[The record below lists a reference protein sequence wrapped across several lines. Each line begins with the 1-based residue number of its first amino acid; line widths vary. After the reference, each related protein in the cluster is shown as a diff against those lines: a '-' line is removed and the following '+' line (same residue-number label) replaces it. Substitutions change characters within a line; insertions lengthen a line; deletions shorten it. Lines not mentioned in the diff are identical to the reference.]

1 MRSTGFAA
9 PTWQE
14 RIGGRWAI
22 SLPAYA
28 IGVALNVPLL
38 AFTGGEI
45 GAQQVRLGQVGPW
58 LAIGLLAAAL
68 TGAWAYTM
76 HRTVFRDRAE
86 HPKPPWLVVGFH
98 AVVGLIFG
106 MLVVLGG
113 NAWIEPN
120 AQPAAGRIVVI
131 MLIGI
136 WFGLTMSLL
145 LEARDRFARE
155 RRALIEDAVQLE
167 LATLNESEAAA
178 RLRTTLNTEV
188 GDALDGL
195 RTDVD
200 AVMQG
205 IESTTLL
212 DVDEWWRI
220 SKEMRSTADATVRPL
235 SKQLWEATEA
245 SYPSPT
251 VRQVITRMLRSQR
264 FSPLPTF
271 LIMAIGYL
279 GASTYR
285 FGFWAGLL
293 AAAAMAAGVAV
304 ILVLANGLMARLPRA
319 HAVIVICAFLVTQAY
334 AIGYVLL
341 LSAVDPDAPL
351 GPELMGSIIG
361 TGISV
366 LAPAIVAS
374 LNENRAAV
382 LEQFRDEAEGVRI
395 SQLAQSRQLAALTRD
410 AARHLH
416 GTVQTRLIACAGAI
430 EQASRAGDVTQFRE
444 ALRMGIAILEAPVF
458 DDEGGQGRTVAQEV
472 ELRCAPWQ
480 GLCAF
485 DITVDAALA
494 ALRGDLAIGIGKVV
508 EEGIANAC
516 RHGLATDIAIA
527 IEPAGADV
535 EVTITDN
542 GTGPGEGAPGL
553 GTTILTTVSGGRVR
567 LERAPIG
574 KGARLQV
581 LIAR

>member
-1 MRSTGFAA
+1 MTDAF
-9 PTWQE
+9 PTPSWQE

-45 GAQQVRLGQVGPW
+45 GAQQVRLDQVGPW
-58 LAIGLLAAAL
+58 LALGLVAALL
-68 TGAWAYTM
+68 TGAWAYAM
-76 HRTVFRDRAE
+76 HRTVFRDRA
-86 HPKPPWLVVGFH
+86 HRPVPPWLAIGFH

-106 MLVVLGG
+106 LLVVVGG
-113 NAWIEPN
+113 NAWIEAN
-120 AQPAAGRIVVI
+120 TQPAAGRVIVI
-131 MLIGI
+131 MCIGI

-145 LEARDRFARE
+145 LEARDRFTRE

-195 RTDVD
+195 RSDVD
-200 AVMQG
+200 SVMQG

-220 SKEMRSTADATVRPL
+220 SKAMRSTADATVRPL

-251 VRQVITRMLRSQR
+251 ARQVIARMLRSQR

-271 LIMAIGYL
+271 VIMGIGYL

-285 FGFWAGLL
+285 FGFWTGLL
-293 AAAAMAAGVAV
+293 AAAAMAAGVAG
-304 ILVLANGLMARLPRA
+304 ILILANGVMGRAPRA
-319 HAVIVICAFLVTQAY
+319 HAAIVIGAFIVAQLY

-341 LSAVDPDAPL
+341 LSSVGPATDL
-351 GPELMGSIIG
+351 GPELLGSVIG

-374 LNENRAAV
+374 LNANRAAV

-430 EQASRAGDVTQFRE
+430 EQASRAGDVAQFRE
-444 ALRMGIAILEAPVF
+444 ALRMSVAILEAPVF
-458 DDEGGQGRTVAQEV
+458 DDADGAGRTVAQEM
-472 ELRCAPWQ
+472 ELRCSPWQ
-480 GLCAF
+480 GLCTF
-485 DITVDAALA
+485 DIVIDPALA
-494 ALRGDLAIGIGKVV
+494 GERGDVTTALGKVV

-516 RHGLATDIAIA
+516 RHGLATAISIA
-527 IEPAGADV
+527 IEPAGGDV

-542 GTGPGEGAPGL
+542 GTGPGGGDPGL
-553 GTTILTTVSGGRVR
+553 GTTILTTLSGGRVR
-567 LERAPIG
+567 LDRAPVG

>member
-1 MRSTGFAA
+1 MTDGFPT

-45 GAQQVRLGQVGPW
+45 GAQQVRLDQVGPW
-58 LAIGLLAAAL
+58 FALGLLAAL
-68 TGAWAYTM
+68 MTGAWAYAM
-76 HRTVFRDRAE
+76 HRTVFRNRAVR
-86 HPKPPWLVVGFH
+86 PVPPWLAIGFH

-106 MLVVLGG
+106 LLVVLGG
-113 NAWIEPN
+113 NAWIESNP
-120 AQPAAGRIVVI
+120 QPPVGRIVVI
-131 MLIGI
+131 MCIGI

-167 LATLNESEAAA
+167 LASLNESEAAA

-200 AVMQG
+200 TVMQG

-251 VRQVITRMLRSQR
+251 IRQVVVRMLRSQR
-264 FSPLPTF
+264 FAPLPTF
-271 LIMAIGYL
+271 IIMGIGYL

-285 FGFWAGLL
+285 FGFWLGLL

-304 ILVLANGLMARLPRA
+304 ILLAANALMGRAPRA
-319 HAVIVICAFLVTQAY
+319 HAAIVIGAFIVAQLY

-341 LSAVDPDAPL
+341 LSSVGPATDL
-351 GPELMGSIIG
+351 GPELLGSVIG

-366 LAPAIVAS
+366 LAPAVVAS
-374 LNENRAAV
+374 LNANRAAV
-382 LEQFRDEAEGVRI
+382 LAQFRDEAEGVRI

-430 EQASRAGDVTQFRE
+430 EQASRAGDVAQFRE
-444 ALRMGIAILEAPVF
+444 ALRMSVAILEAPVF
-458 DDEGGQGRTVAQEV
+458 DDSDGAGRTVAQEV
-472 ELRCAPWQ
+472 ELRCSPWQ

-485 DITVDAALA
+485 DIAIHPALA
-494 ALRGDLAIGIGKVV
+494 DERGDLATALGKVI

-516 RHGLATDIAIA
+516 RHGLATAIAIA
-527 IEPAGADV
+527 IEPAGGDV

-542 GTGPGEGAPGL
+542 GTGPGAGEPGL
-553 GTTILTTVSGGRVR
+553 GTTILTRVSAGRVR
-567 LERAPIG
+567 LERAPVG
-574 KGARLQV
+574 KGAQLQV